1 MSKAHEPGSMTDPT
15 PRLSVLAKTLV
26 ILFSLA
32 ATFALC
38 ELMLRVYLVN
48 HTVYDVEMLRY
59 ATLIKSESPNPLIG
73 HVHAPNAQAHLMD
86 VDVRINPDGL
96 RDAEHPTARDG
107 RYRII
112 FLGDSLTF
120 GWGVEQDQ
128 TFKTLLETALN
139 RRYPTEIINFG
150 TGNYNSEQ
158 EVNLF
163 IEKGLKYRPDKVVV
177 FYFINDAEPTPK
189 KASMAFLYH
198 SRLVT
203 LAWSRLH
210 ALESNLGDRNNYYRT
225 YYADLYRPDAP
236 GWKKAQAALQ
246 QLRDVCAA
254 NGIALQVVL
263 LPELHSLREYPFS
276 NEHAVVATYLRSIG
290 VPVLDLAPKFTDQ
303 AEPMRLW
310 VAPDDAHPNALAHKL
325 IAEKAEDFIAERPPP
340 SPGHRE

>member
-1 MSKAHEPGSMTDPT
+1 MTDPT

>member
-1 MSKAHEPGSMTDPT
+1 MTGKKPGPSA
-15 PRLSVLAKTLV
+15 LVKSLV
-26 ILFSLA
+26 ILVSLVATA
-32 ATFALC
+32 AMC
-38 ELMLRVYLVN
+38 ELLLRVYLVN
-48 HTVYDVEMLRY
+48 HAVYDIEMLRY
-59 ATLIKSESPNPLIG
+59 ATLIKNASPNPLIG
-73 HVHAPNAQAHLMD
+73 HVHAPNAQADLMN
-86 VDVRINPDGL
+86 VDVQINSDGL
-96 RDAEHPTARDG
+96 RDAEHAIARDD

-128 TFKTLLETALN
+128 TFKTLLEAALN

-163 IEKGLKYRPDKVVV
+163 VEKGLKYRPDKVVV
-177 FYFINDAEPTPK
+177 FYFINDAEPTPT

-210 ALESNLGDRNNYYRT
+210 ALESNLGDRHNYYRT

-236 GWKKAQAALQ
+236 GWKKAQAALR

-254 NGIALQVVL
+254 NGIELQVVL

-276 NEHAVVATYLRSIG
+276 NEHAVVTNYLRSID
-290 VPVLDLAPKFTDQ
+290 VPVLDLAPQFTDQ
-303 AEPMRLW
+303 VEPMRLW

-325 IAEKAEDFIAERPPP
+325 IAERAEDFIAQRSTP
-340 SPGHRE
+340 